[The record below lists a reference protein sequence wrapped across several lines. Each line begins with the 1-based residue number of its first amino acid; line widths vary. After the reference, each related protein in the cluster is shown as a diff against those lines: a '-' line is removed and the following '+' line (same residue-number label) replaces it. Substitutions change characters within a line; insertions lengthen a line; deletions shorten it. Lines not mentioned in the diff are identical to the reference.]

1 MRLIRHLKRM
11 PEPLKDSRGFT
22 LSEVLMAAFIFSLLS
37 VACYTIM
44 ASSSSSWQVNRARIE
59 LQQELR
65 KSQNWMINEL
75 RQSGSSVITNVP
87 ADGAPYTTIT
97 FRTSS
102 GVSGG
107 SVTWSSNT
115 IQFIRSGT
123 QLQRISGGVTK
134 VLAQN
139 ISLLQFRR
147 QGATPNLVE
156 VSLQV
161 QKNVPGSSAISGNL
175 SFKVQVR
182 NN

>member
-1 MRLIRHLKRM
+1 M
-11 PEPLKDSRGFT
+11 S
-22 LSEVLMAAFIFSLLS
+22 VFIFSLLS

-44 ASSSSSWQVNRARIE
+44 ASSSSSWQVNRVRIE

-87 ADGAPYTTIT
+87 AVGTLYTTIT
-97 FRTSS
+97 FRTAN

-107 SVTWSSNT
+107 SITWSTDT
-115 IQFIRSGT
+115 IQFLLSGT
-123 QLQRISGGVTK
+123 QLQRSSGGTTK

-147 QGATPNLVE
+147 QAATPNLLE
-156 VSLQV
+156 VTV
-161 QKNVPGSSAISGNL
+161 QAQKKAPTSVTLSANL
-175 SFKVQVR
+175 SFKVQLR
-182 NN
+182 N